1 MSGLNIAQGKKPGK
15 EFPFIS
21 EWVTTSDNF
30 NIKIGVAGTYD
41 CRIDWGDG
49 NKETFRGSPTFIEHV
64 YTTAGTYTV
73 SITGKFPRIYML
85 RNGSTRGNLRKVLDL
100 GDVGWTNW
108 YHAFG
113 SCSQLTSIYRTPGL
127 PNVASSSFEKFLIS
141 AYAITSIP
149 PLKDMVDKITSFYYC
164 FRRNYQLVEVDTRG
178 VNCHFT
184 SANGLY
190 IAFNSARKIKRVL
203 GADNWVMGNANRIDQ
218 MARGC
223 TSLEEFG
230 TANWNTKNFRY
241 WSNAFSGCPNVK
253 IDYRNWDISIADNLG
268 FLSDT
273 LRDDDIW
280 SDALIYWSTLSPAK
294 FVAIKS
300 PGNGSCKFR
309 KDAKWAREK
318 LKLTRTI
325 TDAGPQEESDSLD
338 LVVNVTNQNS
348 FTLPAENIGT
358 YDATIEWGDGTS
370 SSITSYNDSNLTHT
384 YPSQGEYIISV
395 NGDFPKL
402 NFSNSDYRDRLV
414 AIVSWGA
421 YGENNTDSSN
431 SFEGCSNLIFV
442 SGDSSFPLC
451 TNADSM
457 FKGCGVS
464 TNIDT
469 TPATTDTIVYDSSG
483 SVIRSTSGNIPSA
496 WARSDSDVRSISFGS
511 NVSQIGYSSFRGH
524 DCTEI
529 NIPSNVTSIG
539 GDAFSYLFTR
549 PYTVTLNF
557 SEGLQTIGG
566 RCFASS
572 PYVGNIILPS
582 TLTSIGSSAFIK
594 NNQDYS
600 VRNYYINSP
609 ASIFTGGQTMRYH
622 RGTDTIYVHSDYF
635 SQYDSAWKASNAQEG
650 ITIAEWKTY
659 PLPASDNRITIKDGF
674 NLESST
680 DVSNLFSDSIVE
692 SLPSS
697 LTLSNALTANS
708 IFKGCKNLY
717 SIPPA
722 LTLDSVT
729 TGTEMFSGCI
739 AIPDTGVL
747 VLSNLSD
754 FTNTFSNCYGI
765 VNILPDLSP
774 TNMSDGSGMFT
785 GVAATTLS
793 YSNFIKKLDS
803 INTNTNVTFDGGS
816 SLYDSSSRTRRLNLT
831 DTKGWDISDG
841 GFDASTSD
849 YIAEQSFLQPVS
861 RWKLDEDSGSVAIDD
876 ISSNNGD
883 YANADGQEWASS
895 SGSRDYDSALTGI
908 ISPTFNPTGNGRIIN
923 CGQAGE
929 FSFIP
934 KTGVFTIE
942 SLVRLDGNLSGDQVW
957 RILGTNILT
966 SQVGFGFMFD
976 NLVASGSPSALRL
989 YVTNGSGT
997 ASYNSFDTSGFVW
1010 DNDWHH
1016 VVVTGDGTNVK
1027 FYIDGVESNGSESIG
1042 SLSTSDI
1049 TSPLS
1054 LADFTH
1060 ASQLDTLEGGLQN
1073 VTIYDTTLTS
1083 SEISLLYT
1091 YSTEYT
1097 NEVEISLPVAYHD
1110 LVNTSGKD
1118 GIGNLDF
1125 TTVSNCHVTQNGS
1138 PDGSS
1143 NCLSM
1148 SLNGYMNLSAN
1159 PTSLGY
1165 SDAYTFNI
1173 WAKFD
1178 SLRTGLWGNWVMNWR
1193 GATATPKFAQITYS
1207 SANNDGPTENLY
1219 GADNEFANIISA
1231 DDIQVETDRWYM
1243 LTLTQDSTEDESKF
1257 YVDGALQ
1264 GTGTSVNSTFPN
1276 SNLNLTL
1283 GVAAWSFGFNE
1294 TKFEGSL
1301 FGNGMWNT
1309 PLNSTEISWLYNS
1322 GAGRKSAELLPKP
1335 PIENLKSWYEFEQD
1349 STDSHSGGYHL
1360 TSTSV
1365 SYGAS
1370 RNGGNGAVFTSS
1382 SSSIKG
1388 TASFP
1393 TGELTLACWFKPD
1406 QSDPSASGYGLV
1418 GNWIGDGNQR
1428 KALLYIESTGRVR
1441 LILSGNGASAITPYA
1456 ETSTAYLTPQ
1466 TWYHIAGV
1474 YDPANLKHKLYI
1486 NGELV
1491 SSQPAPSTLAVTSDY
1506 LEIGSWNNSYSTSTA
1521 RGVIDDACVF
1531 DKALDIHEIKWLASS
1546 EGKYQNL

>member
-49 NKETFRGSPTFIEHV
+49 NKETFRGSPSFIEHV

-108 YHAFG
+108 FHAFG
-113 SCSQLTSIYRTPGL
+113 NCTLLTSIYRTPGL

-141 AYAITSIP
+141 AYGITSIP

-178 VNCHFT
+178 VNCHFSSS
-184 SANGLY
+184 SALY
-190 IAFNSARKIKRVL
+190 IAFNSDSKLERVL
-203 GADNWVMGNANRIDQ
+203 GADNLILGSTNRIDQ

-223 TSLEEFG
+223 SRLEEFG
-230 TANWNTKNFRY
+230 TANWSTGNLRY
-241 WSNAFSGCPNVK
+241 WSNAFSGCYNVK
-253 IDYRNWDISIADNLG
+253 IDYRNWNIFRADNLG

-280 SDALIYWSTLSPAK
+280 SDALIYWATLNFTK
-294 FVAIKS
+294 IVGIRS

-309 KDAKWAREK
+309 KDAIWAREK

-325 TDAGPQEESDSLD
+325 TDAGPQEEFTSLE

-348 FTLPAENIGT
+348 FTLPAENVGT

-370 SSITSYNDSNLTHT
+370 SSITSYNDPNLSHT
-384 YPSQGEYIISV
+384 YPSFGEYIISV
-395 NGDFPKL
+395 SGDFPKL
-402 NFSNSDYRDRLV
+402 NFSNSNYKDRLV
-414 AIVSWGA
+414 AIANWGS
-421 YGENNTDSSN
+421 YGESNTDSSN

-442 SGDSSFPLC
+442 AGDSSFPLC
-451 TNADSM
+451 TNTDSM
-457 FKGCGVS
+457 FKGCGAINNV
-464 TNIDT
+464 DT
-469 TPATTDTIVYDSSG
+469 TPQTTDTTVYDSSG
-483 SVIRSTSGNIPSA
+483 SAVRSVSGTIPGN
-496 WARSDSDVRSISFGS
+496 WARYDADVRGISFGS
-511 NVSQIGYSSFRGH
+511 NVTSIGSAAFRQH
-524 DCTEI
+524 DCNEI
-529 NIPSNVTSIG
+529 NIPSNVTYISN
-539 GDAFSYLFTR
+539 DAFFQASQIGI
-549 PYTVTLNF
+549 TLNF
-557 SEGLQTIGG
+557 SEGLETISNSAFQSGQYGG
-566 RCFASS
+566 D
-572 PYVGNIILPS
+572 IILPT
-582 TLTSIGSSAFIK
+582 TLTSIGTNAFSAL
-594 NNQDYS
+594 NGNT
-600 VRNYYINSP
+600 VERRYYVNSP
-609 ASIFTGGQTMRYH
+609 ASIFTGSQSMRFH
-622 RGTDTIYVHSDYF
+622 QICTIYVHPDYLAE
-635 SQYDSAWKASNAQEG
+635 YDSAWRSTHAQEG
-650 ITIAEWKTY
+650 ITVKEWKTY
-659 PLPASDNRITIKDGF
+659 PIPVSDERIAIKDGF
-674 NLESST
+674 DLESST
-680 DVSNLFSDSIVE
+680 DVSNLFSGSMVE

-708 IFKGCKNLY
+708 IFNGCKNLK
-717 SIPPA
+717 SLPTD

-729 TGTEMFSGCI
+729 TGTDMFSGCKFI
-739 AIPDTGVL
+739 QSTAGLI
-747 VLSNLSD
+747 LSNLSD
-754 FTNTFSNCYGI
+754 FTNTFFDCSSL
-765 VNILPDLSP
+765 VNIGTDLSP
-774 TNMSDGSGMFT
+774 TNMNDGTGMFT

-793 YSNFIKKLDS
+793 YSDFIKKLDS

-816 SLYDSSSRTRRLNLT
+816 SLYDSSSRTSYSNLT
-831 DTKGWDISDG
+831 DTKGWNISDG

-849 YIAEQSFLQPVS
+849 YITEQTFLQPVS

-883 YANADGQEWASS
+883 YANVDGQEWASS
-895 SGSRDYDSALTGI
+895 SGSRDYDSALTGT
-908 ISPTFNPTGNGRIIN
+908 ISPTFNPTGNGRVVN

-942 SLVRLDGNLSGDQVW
+942 SLVRLDGNLSSDYVW

-1027 FYIDGVESNGSESIG
+1027 FYIDGVESNGSVGIG
-1042 SLSTSDI
+1042 SLATSDI

-1060 ASQLDTLEGGLQN
+1060 TSQLDTLEGGLQN
-1073 VTIYDTTLTS
+1073 VTIYDTTLTP
-1083 SEISLLYT
+1083 SEISSLYT
-1091 YSTEYT
+1091 SSTTFEYK
-1097 NEVEISLPVAYHD
+1097 VELPVPVAYHD

-1118 GIGNLDF
+1118 GIGSLDF
-1125 TTVSNCHVTQNGS
+1125 TTVSNCYVTQYGS

-1148 SLNGYMNLSAN
+1148 GHNGYMNLSAN

-1193 GATATPKFAQITYS
+1193 GSSATPKFAQIIYS
-1207 SANNDGPTENLY
+1207 SANNDGPTESLY
-1219 GADNEFANIISA
+1219 GGDNEFANVISA
-1231 DDIQVETDRWYM
+1231 DDIQVEADRWYM
-1243 LTLTQDSTEDESKF
+1243 LTLTQDSSENESKF
-1257 YVDGALQ
+1257 YVDGVLQ
-1264 GTGTSVNSTFPN
+1264 GTGTPVNSTFPN

-1283 GVAAWSFGFNE
+1283 GVAAWSFSFDE
-1294 TKFEGSL
+1294 TKFAGSL

-1309 PLNSTEISWLYNS
+1309 PLNTSNISWLYNS

-1349 STDSHSGGYHL
+1349 STDSHSGGYNL
-1360 TSTSV
+1360 TSTGI

-1382 SSSIKG
+1382 NSSIKG

-1393 TGELTLACWFKPD
+1393 TGEHTLACWFKPNA
-1406 QSDPSASGYGLV
+1406 SDPSGSGYGLV
-1418 GNWIGDGNQR
+1418 GNWVGDGNQR
-1428 KALLYIESTGRVR
+1428 KSLLYLEGSGRARFIV
-1441 LILSGNGASAITPYA
+1441 SGNGAGAVSPFA
-1456 ETSTAYLTPQ
+1456 ETSSQYLTPQ
-1466 TWYHIAGV
+1466 TWYHLAGV
-1474 YDPANLKHKLYI
+1474 YDPVNLKHKLYI

-1491 SSQPAPSTLAVTSDY
+1491 ASQPAPSTLDVTSNY
-1506 LEIGSWNNSYSTSTA
+1506 LEIGTWNNGYATSNA
-1521 RGVIDDACVF
+1521 SGIIDDACVF
-1531 DKALDIHEIKWLASS
+1531 DKALNIQEIKWLASS